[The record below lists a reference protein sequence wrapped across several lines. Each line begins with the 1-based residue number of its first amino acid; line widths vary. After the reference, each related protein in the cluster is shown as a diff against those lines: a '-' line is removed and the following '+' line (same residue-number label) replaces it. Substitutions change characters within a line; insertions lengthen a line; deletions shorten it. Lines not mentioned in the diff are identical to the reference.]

1 MAGKVR
7 INGEVFEF
15 DPAHRPLAEA
25 LALEKVYGAPY
36 GQWEADLNT
45 GAAKAIAGLAWLVWR
60 RSGRDVAFADL
71 MSGQVELDLASI
83 EREDA
88 GPEPEP
94 DPTSPAAEPGAQA
107 PAQPQGA

>member
-1 MAGKVR
+1 MGKVR

-60 RSGRDVAFADL
+60 RSGREVAFPAML
-71 MSGQVELDLASI
+71 SGEVELDLASI
-83 EREDA
+83 EREDEPE
-88 GPEPEP
+88 PEPEP
-94 DPTSPAAEPGAQA
+94 DPTSADATAPGPPSPSPEA
-107 PAQPQGA
+107 

>member
-25 LALEKVYGAPY
+25 LALEKVYGAAY
-36 GQWEADLNT
+36 GQWEADLNA

-60 RSGRDVAFADL
+60 RSGREVTFESML
-71 MSGQVELDLASI
+71 SGEVELDLASI

-88 GPEPEP
+88 EPEPEP
-94 DPTSPAAEPGAQA
+94 DPTSADPAAQDPASLGPGA
-107 PAQPQGA
+107 